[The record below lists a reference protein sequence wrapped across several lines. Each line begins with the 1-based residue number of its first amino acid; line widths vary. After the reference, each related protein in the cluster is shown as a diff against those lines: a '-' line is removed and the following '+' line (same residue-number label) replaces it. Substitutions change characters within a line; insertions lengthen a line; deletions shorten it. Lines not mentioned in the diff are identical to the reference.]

1 MKGIKDLIKHSS
13 NYVEGLAAAPGIEIG
28 PAFLYQKDIL
38 SIESGLIDNT
48 DEALQN
54 FDEAILRSKKELNKI
69 FQFAKEKMG
78 ETRADIF
85 EAQLMIL
92 DDPILMKS
100 IKDQIIK
107 EKKLPEYIVHKEITK
122 YQELM
127 VISSELYMRERAID
141 IEDIKARI
149 IRNLQ
154 KKRLQS
160 KVQHNSIIVG
170 ESISPADTILFA
182 KSEVCGYVVDHGGLT
197 SHAAIIARSLDIP
210 AVVGTHFASHK
221 IKTGDILII
230 DGFHGYV
237 FINPTEDQLKYY
249 KNKIDNLKKINIELV
264 GLKDKPAE
272 TTDGRNI
279 SIMANV
285 DVSGEIDTVVTK
297 GAHGIGLYRTEQIIE
312 ELGSFP
318 DEEEQYNIYSGLA
331 NRIYPDFITIRAF
344 DTGGDKVKMMD
355 FKEANPFLGLR
366 GIRFLLENENVF
378 KAQIRAVLRAS
389 INKNIQFMIPMI
401 STLQEIKRVKELVNI
416 CRNELSIQKINY
428 DKHIKIGI
436 MVEVPSAA
444 VMAGEYARHVDFI
457 SIGTN
462 DLIQYL
468 LAVDRGND
476 VVSALYQEFHPSVIR
491 SLNHIISEAKKSG
504 KPVSICGEMA
514 ADTLAVPL
522 LVGMGIDIISVSP
535 SAIPS
540 IKRTIR
546 SFSLKNAESLVNECL
561 ASDNEEEIQELIKKF
576 FKENSIQ
583 RTRNII

>member
-1 MKGIKDLIKHSS
+1 MKGIKEILKHST
-13 NYVEGLAAAPGIEIG
+13 NFVEGIAAAPGIEIG
-28 PAFLYQKDIL
+28 PAFIYQKDIL
-38 SIESGLIDNT
+38 SVEFGLIENV
-48 DEALQN
+48 DEALHN
-54 FDEAILRSKKELNKI
+54 LDEAIQRSKKELNKI
-69 FQFAKEKMG
+69 FALAKEKMG

-92 DDPILMKS
+92 DDPILIKS

-141 IEDIKARI
+141 IEDIKSRI

-160 KVQHNSIIVG
+160 KVLHKSIIVG
-170 ESISPADTILFA
+170 ETISPADTILFSR
-182 KSEVCGYVVDHGGLT
+182 SEVSGYVVDHGGLT

-210 AVVGTHFASHK
+210 AVVGTHTGSHK
-221 IKTGDILII
+221 IKTGDTLII
-230 DGFHGYV
+230 DGFHGFV
-237 FINPTEDQLKYY
+237 FINPTDEQLSFYQ
-249 KNKIDNLKKINIELV
+249 NKIENLKRINTELI

-279 SIMANV
+279 AIMANV
-285 DVSGEIDTVVTK
+285 DVSGEIDTVVSK

-312 ELGSFP
+312 EFGSIP
-318 DEEEQYNIYSGLA
+318 DENEQTNIYSNLA
-331 NRIYPDFITIRAF
+331 SRIYPDIITIRAF
-344 DTGGDKVKMMD
+344 DTGGDKVKLLD

-366 GIRFLLENENVF
+366 GIRFLLENENIF
-378 KAQIRAVLRAS
+378 KAQIRAVLKAS
-389 INKNIQFMIPMI
+389 VNRNIQFMIPMI
-401 STLQEIKRVKELVNI
+401 STLQEIKRTKEIINT
-416 CRNELSIQKINY
+416 CKNELLQEKVQF
-428 DKHIKIGI
+428 DKHIKVGI
-436 MVEVPSAA
+436 MIEVPSAA
-444 VMAGEYARHVDFI
+444 VMAGEYAKHVDFI

-476 VVSALYQEFHPSVIR
+476 VVSTLYKEFHPSVIR
-491 SLNHIISEAKKSG
+491 SLNHIISEAKKAG

-522 LVGMGIDIISVSP
+522 LVAMGIDIISVSP
-535 SAIPS
+535 SAVPS

-546 SFSLKNAESLVNECL
+546 SFSMSKAKILVEHCL
-561 ASDNEEEIQELIKKF
+561 ASDNEDEIEALIQKF

>member
-1 MKGIKDLIKHSS
+1 MKGFKDLLSHST
-13 NYVEGLAAAPGIEIG
+13 NIVEGIPAAPGIQIG
-28 PAFLYQKDIL
+28 TAFLYKKDIL
-38 SIESGLIDNT
+38 SVETALIT
-48 DEALQN
+48 DVEEALQN
-54 FDEAILRSKKELNKI
+54 LDEAIARSKKELNKI
-69 FQFAKEKMG
+69 FSLAKEKMG
-78 ETRADIF
+78 EARADIF

-92 DDPILMKS
+92 DDPVLMES
-100 IKDQIIK
+100 IKNQIRS
-107 EKKLPEYIVHKEITK
+107 EKRSPEYIVHKEITK

-127 VISSELYMRERAID
+127 IIANELYMRERAID
-141 IEDIKARI
+141 IEDIKERI

-160 KVQHNSIIVG
+160 KVQPNRIIVSD
-170 ESISPADTILFA
+170 SITPADTILFA
-182 KSEVCGYVVDHGGLT
+182 KSSVLGYVVDHGGLT

-210 AVVGTHFASHK
+210 AVVGTHSGSQQ
-221 IKTGDILII
+221 IKNEDFLII
-230 DGFHGYV
+230 DGFQGYV
-237 FINPTEDQLKYY
+237 FVNPTEEQINYY
-249 KNKIDNLKKINIELV
+249 KNKIDNLTKINTELI

-279 SIMANV
+279 LIMANV

-318 DEEEQYNIYSGLA
+318 DEEEQYNIYNNLA
-331 NRIYPDFITIRAF
+331 SRIYPDVITIRAF
-344 DTGGDKVKMMD
+344 DTGGDKVKLMD

-366 GIRFLLENENVF
+366 GVRFLLENEKIF
-378 KAQIRAVLRAS
+378 RTQIKAVLRAS
-389 INKNIQFMIPMI
+389 VNKNIQFMIPMV
-401 STLQEIKRVKELVNI
+401 STLQEIKRVKEILHS
-416 CRNELSIQKINY
+416 CRTELNSSKIPF
-428 DKHIKIGI
+428 DKHLKLGI
-436 MVEVPSAA
+436 MIEVPSSA
-444 VMAGEYARHVDFI
+444 VMAGEYAKHVDFI

-491 SLNHIISEAKKSG
+491 TLHHIITETKKAG
-504 KPVSICGEMA
+504 KTVSICGEMA
-514 ADTLAVPL
+514 ADTLAIPL
-522 LVGMGIDIISVSP
+522 LVGMGIDVISVSP

-546 SFSLKNAESLVNECL
+546 AFSMKKAKALVNQCL
-561 ASDNEEEIQELIKKF
+561 DSDNEEEIQNIIKKF